1 MKSRPAHLAL
11 SALFFAALTACGAQ
25 SPDTPPTGSGAVDRI
40 IAKEIDNARKPNA
53 TRGIAIHRIGFK
65 EIFAGTAIQYGATF
79 KDENLIDLELSAHRL
94 EGQQML
100 KSGTRMQNL
109 PMTLGDVDIDASKG
123 DGAPGMVLTGVPGY
137 EDVSM
142 RMNQGTLSIVALPLE
157 RDSFTGLPV
166 IEGFEVN
173 FKGRFLAFSEDDSK
187 IVVDPVEN
195 RSVTISG
202 SVRYHKD

>member
-1 MKSRPAHLAL
+1 MTSKPAF
-11 SALFFAALTACGAQ
+11 LFIAVLCLPALTACGAQ
-25 SPDTPPTGSGAVDRI
+25 SPDTTPTSSGAVDRI
-40 IAKEIDNARKPNA
+40 IAKEVDNARKPNT
-53 TRGIAIHRIGFK
+53 TRGIAIRRIGFK

-79 KDENLIDLELSAHRL
+79 KDGNLIDLELSAHRL

-100 KSGTRMQNL
+100 KSGARMENL
-109 PMTLGDVDIDASKG
+109 PMTEGAVAIDADKG
-123 DGAPGMVLTGVPGY
+123 ETAPSMTLTGVPGH
-137 EDVSM
+137 ESISL
-142 RMNQGTLSIVALPLE
+142 RMQQGTLTIGTLDHE
-157 RDSFTGLPV
+157 KDSFTGVPV
-166 IEGFEVN
+166 IKGFEVN